1 MAVMALMCAGL
12 EAFGKEA
19 IVGSGSGAGDTAS
32 SAVEWVDLGLPS
44 GLLWASCN
52 LGASKPEEYGDYY
65 AWGETKPRIQDR
77 SWDAYRH
84 ANGDKNRLT
93 KYCNDAAHGNNGF
106 TDRLL
111 TLQSVDDAATQQLGN
126 GARMPTWAEWQE
138 LWDNTDAIWTMQNG
152 VNGYKFIGRNGK
164 SIFLPAAGYPIG
176 PWSKWA
182 GTKGYYWSASLY
194 EESHPSVAWLFEF
207 DEDSVY
213 DVALERIGVRSV
225 RPVRSARSGNV
236 QPTKTTTTTN
246 SSSSKAP
253 SQNYTSSYT
262 NQTRSGTTTTHSSVS
277 TKQTVPKW
285 KRWPYYYISP
295 VFGLSASYAER
306 ALHVSGGDLD
316 QPIDVDYFVDEEAMR
331 GFRIGIDIF
340 PSESWDMGL
349 FGIHTGLFYEMYF
362 CSWDSVPSNDYY
374 DRYFEGSLSVPLDL
388 TFTIPFGKH
397 SGLQL
402 YGGLVADVTLFNQL
416 YFSKDSFSEPNK
428 NLFGTN
434 YLKRFNLAYEY
445 GVTLHLKGVMLH
457 ASLQTG
463 LTRHPTFEGYATSVN
478 KFTVGL
484 SRVF

>member
-1 MAVMALMCAGL
+1 MHDRM
-12 EAFGKEA
+12 
-19 IVGSGSGAGDTAS
+19 
-32 SAVEWVDLGLPS
+32 DLPDSIHTIIKNYYLPE
-44 GLLWASCN
+44 CD
-52 LGASKPEEYGDYY
+52 K
-65 AWGETKPRIQDR
+65 RIR
-77 SWDAYRH
+77 
-84 ANGDKNRLT
+84 
-93 KYCNDAAHGNNGF
+93 
-106 TDRLL
+106 
-111 TLQSVDDAATQQLGN
+111 
-126 GARMPTWAEWQE
+126 
-138 LWDNTDAIWTMQNG
+138 
-152 VNGYKFIGRNGK
+152 
-164 SIFLPAAGYPIG
+164 
-176 PWSKWA
+176 
-182 GTKGYYWSASLY
+182 
-194 EESHPSVAWLFEF
+194 EF
-207 DEDSVY
+207 DNAKQGGTTTQSRTP
-213 DVALERIGVRSV
+213 ASTSKSSSTTQR
-225 RPVRSARSGNV
+225 
-236 QPTKTTTTTN
+236 TTTTTTSSASN
-246 SSSSKAP
+246 KTTASQSKTTSTTSKTTSAPTKTSTTTSSSSSKAP

-277 TKQTVPKW
+277 TKQTAPKW
-285 KRWPYYYISP
+285 KRWSYYYISP
-295 VFGLSASYAER
+295 MFGLSASYAER

-316 QPIDVDYFVDEEAMR
+316 QPVEVDYFVDEEAMR

-416 YFSKDSFSEPNK
+416 YFSGDSFSEPNK